1 MTLCQILNEIG
12 GNVCVEAGVSLQI
25 GLKRMFSIAKEV
37 VKVFVNCNVAAVDQP
52 KEKENVL
59 SA

>member
-12 GNVCVEAGVSLQI
+12 GNLCVEADVSVT
-25 GLKRMFSIAKEV
+25 KEV
-37 VKVFVNCNVAAVDQP
+37 VKVNVAAVDQP
-52 KEKENVL
+52 KEKNVL